1 MLDHEFYIKNY
12 SVKELLKIS
21 LTDESFI
28 NKLIS
33 QISKNDEFCIKNLD
47 PLINHQIE
55 YSWVFDYLHY
65 NYNE

>member
-55 YSWVFDYLHY
+55 YS
-65 NYNE
+65 